1 MSSAESEAV
10 VAQPAPDSVVTVSD
24 RDIVFNCP
32 HCEGEL
38 VVDRDGAGMTF
49 NCPHCGGRI
58 AVPFFRGG
66 GAGDSVMT
74 GSTPGASD
82 SVLSSGSSMGLP
94 GAARLSGKQL
104 PARTV
109 DFSVM
114 AKDEVEKRIDEL
126 KLHLKEHQSQTTEMR
141 GHLNRAVIEMN
152 RLQLKLQ
159 KLRERGT
166 MIEQELAAAKAH
178 LEKSGSEPGKPSD
191 SSAAAAAA
199 PTEAKAVELKLA
211 GEPKASDS
219 KAAELPAA
227 PASDEKKPG

>member
-1 MSSAESEAV
+1 MSETEEV
-10 VAQPAPDSVVTVSD
+10 VTTPAPDSVVAVSE

-58 AVPFFRGG
+58 AVPFFRGA
-66 GAGDSVMT
+66 GAGDSAM
-74 GSTPGASD
+74 GSTPGPSASA
-82 SVLSSGSSMGLP
+82 VSSGSSMGLP

-104 PARTV
+104 PARTM
-109 DFSVM
+109 DFSTM
-114 AKDEVEKRIDEL
+114 SKDEVEKRIDEL

-159 KLRERGT
+159 KLRERGAS
-166 MIEQELAAAKAH
+166 IEQELAAAKAF
-178 LEKSGSEPGKPSD
+178 LEAPG
-191 SSAAAAAA
+191 A
-199 PTEAKAVELKLA
+199 
-211 GEPKASDS
+211 
-219 KAAELPAA
+219 
-227 PASDEKKPG
+227 

>member
-1 MSSAESEAV
+1 MSTPESEQI
-10 VAQPAPDSVVTVSD
+10 VANQASDSGIVQVME

-58 AVPFFRGG
+58 AVPFYRGPDATESQMG
-66 GAGDSVMT
+66 ISRADQGT
-74 GSTPGASD
+74 
-82 SVLSSGSSMGLP
+82 SGSSSMGGGLP

-104 PARTV
+104 EVRTV
-109 DFSVM
+109 DFTTLT
-114 AKDEVEKRIDEL
+114 KEEVGQRVDDL
-126 KLHLKEHQSQTTEMR
+126 KLQLKEHQSQTTEMR

-166 MIEQELAAAKAH
+166 SIEQELAAAKAAI
-178 LEKSGSEPGKPSD
+178 EPPAGGS
-191 SSAAAAAA
+191 
-199 PTEAKAVELKLA
+199 
-211 GEPKASDS
+211 
-219 KAAELPAA
+219 
-227 PASDEKKPG
+227 

>member
-1 MSSAESEAV
+1 MFKICFASGAVLALIRAAPMSSAESEAV
-10 VAQPAPDSVVTVSD
+10 VTQTAPDSVVTVSD

-58 AVPFFRGG
+58 AVPFFRGA
-66 GAGDSVMT
+66 AGDSVMG
-74 GSTPGASD
+74 GSSPGASD
-82 SVLSSGSSMGLP
+82 SVMASSGSSMGLP

-109 DFSVM
+109 DFTAMSPE
-114 AKDEVEKRIDEL
+114 EVEKRIDEL

-166 MIEQELAAAKAH
+166 AIEQELAAAKAH
-178 LEKSGSEPGKPSD
+178 LDKSGSNPDKPSD
-191 SSAAAAAA
+191 SSAAA
-199 PTEAKAVELKLA
+199 
-211 GEPKASDS
+211 S
-219 KAAELPAA
+219 
-227 PASDEKKPG
+227 

>member
-1 MSSAESEAV
+1 MSSTESEEV
-10 VAQPAPDSVVTVSD
+10 VTQPAPDSVVAVSD

-58 AVPFFRGG
+58 AVPFFRGA
-66 GAGDSVMT
+66 GAGDSVA
-74 GSTPGASD
+74 GSSPGASE
-82 SVLSSGSSMGLP
+82 SAVSSSSSMGLP

-104 PARTV
+104 PTRTV
-109 DFSVM
+109 DFTTMS
-114 AKDEVEKRIDEL
+114 KDEIEKRVDEL

-166 MIEQELAAAKAH
+166 SIEQELAAAKAF
-178 LEKSGSEPGKPSD
+178 LEKPAGSD
-191 SSAAAAAA
+191 STPATPAT
-199 PTEAKAVELKLA
+199 PAKADE
-211 GEPKASDS
+211 G
-219 KAAELPAA
+219 KAAGAA
-227 PASDEKKPG
+227 S

>member
-1 MSSAESEAV
+1 MEAALWRLGCKFFFASGAVLALIGPAPMSSPESEQVLAV
-10 VAQPAPDSVVTVSD
+10 PDTASDSVVQVND

-58 AVPFFRGG
+58 AVPFYRGG
-66 GAGDSVMT
+66 S
-74 GSTPGASD
+74 GASSMGGGMSD
-82 SVLSSGSSMGLP
+82 PGGSGASSSSIGGLP

-104 PARTV
+104 GPRNH
-109 DFSVM
+109 DFTGM
-114 AKDEVEKRIDEL
+114 PQDEVEKRIEEL

-166 MIEQELAAAKAH
+166 HIEAELVAAKTF
-178 LEKSGSEPGKPSD
+178 LEN
-191 SSAAAAAA
+191 
-199 PTEAKAVELKLA
+199 
-211 GEPKASDS
+211 
-219 KAAELPAA
+219 PAA
-227 PASDEKKPG
+227 GSTPPPAG

>member
-1 MSSAESEAV
+1 MSTTEPEQIVANQGSDSAV
-10 VAQPAPDSVVTVSD
+10 VQVHD

-58 AVPFFRGG
+58 AVPFYRGPDATESQMG
-66 GAGDSVMT
+66 GSRSEAG
-74 GSTPGASD
+74 
-82 SVLSSGSSMGLP
+82 GSSASSIGGLP

-104 PARTV
+104 EVKTV
-109 DFSVM
+109 DYTTLTKEDV
-114 AKDEVEKRIDEL
+114 AQRVEDL
-126 KLHLKEHQSQTTEMR
+126 KLQLKEHQSQTTEMR

-166 MIEQELAAAKAH
+166 TIEGELTAAKSVA
-178 LEKSGSEPGKPSD
+178 EKSEGG
-191 SSAAAAAA
+191 
-199 PTEAKAVELKLA
+199 A
-211 GEPKASDS
+211 G
-219 KAAELPAA
+219 
-227 PASDEKKPG
+227 

>member
-1 MSSAESEAV
+1 MSTTEPEQIVANQTSDSAV
-10 VAQPAPDSVVTVSD
+10 VQVSE

-58 AVPFFRGG
+58 AVPFYRGPDATDSQMG
-66 GAGDSVMT
+66 GSR
-74 GSTPGASD
+74 SD
-82 SVLSSGSSMGLP
+82 PSLSSASSVGGLP

-104 PARTV
+104 GAKPV
-109 DFSVM
+109 DFSTLTPE
-114 AKDEVEKRIDEL
+114 EVVQRIEDL
-126 KLHLKEHQSQTTEMR
+126 KLQLKEHQSQTTEMR

-166 MIEQELAAAKAH
+166 SIEQELAAAKAVI
-178 LEKSGSEPGKPSD
+178 EPSTPGN
-191 SSAAAAAA
+191 
-199 PTEAKAVELKLA
+199 
-211 GEPKASDS
+211 AS
-219 KAAELPAA
+219 
-227 PASDEKKPG
+227 

>member
-1 MSSAESEAV
+1 MSSTESEEV
-10 VAQPAPDSVVTVSD
+10 VTQPAPDSVVAVSE

-58 AVPFFRGG
+58 AVPFFRGTG
-66 GAGDSVMT
+66 PSDSVM
-74 GSTPGASD
+74 SSSPGASD
-82 SVLSSGSSMGLP
+82 SVSSSSSSMGGLP

-104 PARTV
+104 PTRTV
-109 DFSVM
+109 DFSTM
-114 AKDEVEKRIDEL
+114 AKEDIEKRIDEL

-166 MIEQELAAAKAH
+166 AIEQELASAKTFLDKGTSSASTPGISPTAPSTG
-178 LEKSGSEPGKPSD
+178 KSGSDPGKSGGSD
-191 SSAAAAAA
+191 
-199 PTEAKAVELKLA
+199 A
-211 GEPKASDS
+211 GKSASD
-219 KAAELPAA
+219 
-227 PASDEKKPG
+227 PGKGLMPGGS

>member
-1 MSSAESEAV
+1 MSTPESEQI
-10 VAQPAPDSVVTVSD
+10 VANQASDSAIVQVQE

-58 AVPFFRGG
+58 AVPFYRG
-66 GAGDSVMT
+66 
-74 GSTPGASD
+74 PGATD
-82 SVLSSGSSMGLP
+82 SQMGGSRPDPGPSSSSSMGGLP

-104 PARTV
+104 EVKSV
-109 DFSVM
+109 DF
-114 AKDEVEKRIDEL
+114 ATLTKEEVAQRIDDL
-126 KLHLKEHQSQTTEMR
+126 KLQLKEHQSQTTEMR

-166 MIEQELAAAKAH
+166 SIEQELAAAKAVV
-178 LEKSGSEPGKPSD
+178 EGSAPG
-191 SSAAAAAA
+191 AA
-199 PTEAKAVELKLA
+199 
-211 GEPKASDS
+211 
-219 KAAELPAA
+219 
-227 PASDEKKPG
+227 

>member
-1 MSSAESEAV
+1 MSSTESEEV
-10 VAQPAPDSVVTVSD
+10 VTQPAPDSVVAVSE

-58 AVPFFRGG
+58 AVPFFRGTA
-66 GAGDSVMT
+66 AGDSVS
-74 GSTPGASD
+74 GSSPGASE
-82 SVLSSGSSMGLP
+82 SAMSSSSSLGLP

-104 PARTV
+104 PTRTV
-109 DFSVM
+109 DFSTM
-114 AKDEVEKRIDEL
+114 SKEDIEKRVDEL

-166 MIEQELAAAKAH
+166 AIEQELAAAKAF
-178 LEKSGSEPGKPSD
+178 LEG
-191 SSAAAAAA
+191 SSAAGSG
-199 PTEAKAVELKLA
+199 A
-211 GEPKASDS
+211 GKGSV
-219 KAAELPAA
+219 
-227 PASDEKKPG
+227 PGGG